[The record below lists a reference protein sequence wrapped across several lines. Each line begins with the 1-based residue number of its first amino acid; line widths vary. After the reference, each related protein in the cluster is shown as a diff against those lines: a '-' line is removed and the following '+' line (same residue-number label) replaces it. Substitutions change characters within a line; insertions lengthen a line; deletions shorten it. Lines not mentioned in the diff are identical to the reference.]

1 MEEKLS
7 CDGGHEFKL
16 LFSCPSGLS
25 PSQVTLPYLC
35 LFFSSF
41 CMLIFYDLNL
51 FIWYKVSVVFD
62 EAYDRNPHPD
72 HTLEKSISEV
82 VLRFSYFYHIF
93 SCFCIHLTCIFTIV
107 NFYQVSYLR
116 FIS

>member
-25 PSQVTLPYLC
+25 PSQVNLPYLC
-35 LFFSSF
+35 LFFLF
-41 CMLIFYDLNL
+41 CMLFFCDLNL

-62 EAYDRNPHPD
+62 EVYDRIPHTD

-82 VLRFSYFYHIF
+82 LLHSPSFR
-93 SCFCIHLTCIFTIV
+93 
-107 NFYQVSYLR
+107 VSG